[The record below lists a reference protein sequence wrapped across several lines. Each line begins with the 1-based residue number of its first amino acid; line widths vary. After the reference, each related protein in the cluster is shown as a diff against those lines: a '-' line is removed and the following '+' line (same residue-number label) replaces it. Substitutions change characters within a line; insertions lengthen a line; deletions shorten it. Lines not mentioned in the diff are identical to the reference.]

1 MKNKKRKEKK
11 FEVKMK
17 NAENGILPI
26 DNKSDYIPLKIDPKF
41 IDKDTMEFIDN
52 RILAN
57 YGVSRPIFNGDF
69 TEEQY
74 QAYYEKKLEPMVISL
89 GRAFTKT
96 LFTQRQ
102 LEIGHEIIYYQQGL
116 MYMNT
121 TNKINAVDILT
132 RIGTLTDNQV
142 LNAFGYP
149 PFEGGNVR
157 KQSLNY
163 INRDIADQYQLQ
175 KSVVKGKGDNGEQS

>member
-1 MKNKKRKEKK
+1 MKI
-11 FEVKMK
+11 K
-17 NAENGILPI
+17 NAQSGILPI
-26 DNKSDYIPLKIDPKF
+26 DNKSDYIPIKIDPKF

-52 RILAN
+52 RILAH
-57 YGVSRPIFNGDF
+57 YGVSRAIYNGDF

-74 QAYYEKKLEPMVISL
+74 QAYYEKTLEPMVISL

-102 LEIGHEIIYYQQGL
+102 LEVGHEIIYYQQGL

-132 RIGTLTDNQV
+132 RLGTLTDNQV
-142 LNAFGYP
+142 LNAFGYA
-149 PFEGGNVR
+149 PFEGGDVR

-163 INRDIADQYQLQ
+163 INREIADQYQLMS
-175 KSVVKGKGDNGEQS
+175 SVKKGKEKSNEQS